1 MTAQA
6 HLIVSGKVQGV
17 FYRAS
22 CQEVA
27 IQYGLKGWVRNLPS
41 GEVEA
46 LIQGEKEKIEKLIDW
61 CKKGPPHARVSDVKI
76 EWQLMTDRLYSF
88 GIRN

>member
-1 MTAQA
+1 MSQA

-27 IQYGLKGWVRNLPS
+27 QALGLTGWIRNLS
-41 GEVEA
+41 DGNVEA
-46 LIQGEKEKIEKLIDW
+46 LVQGEKEKIEKLIEW
-61 CKKGPPHARVSDVKI
+61 CKKGPAGAKVNNVNITWGNAQEEFKNFDVK
-76 EWQLMTDRLYSF
+76 
-88 GIRN
+88 